1 MSAKPRKAPPGARR
15 DPEPHRHD
23 DHDALYVLLADLK
36 TTLAQLVDQT
46 RESQLQRRLEQVPVR
61 TSDLM
66 RGFEA
71 AVARANRA
79 TRAGDV
85 DGEDIERM
93 SVQSLEVTLTA
104 PLIDGGHAEDPVF
117 MLPNIKSADAQSA
130 EVGLKFAVV
139 SVPTKPQV

>member
-1 MSAKPRKAPPGARR
+1 MGAKRRRVPGAALR
-15 DPEPHRHD
+15 DPEPHHHD

-93 SVQSLEVTLTA
+93 SIQSLEVSLTA

-130 EVGLKFAVV
+130 EVGLKFTVV
-139 SVPTKPQV
+139 SVPTKPQA